1 MTFLL
6 LLSSAAWRG
15 LPGQR
20 EPITPQQPAIFNP
33 ETMGPDEFPAGAL
46 APPNDRPRDP
56 RRCSKRPA
64 AMLLKDRSSPAVA
77 WLTRAFRTTLMRRS
91 FGAAVG
97 TLALLVLAS
106 AAADHGAWSQTGRTI
121 RIVLGVPPGGSIDF
135 LARLLA
141 DQISTTTGQTMIVE
155 SKPGAGGIIAA
166 EAVARAAPDGNTL
179 LINNNGT
186 LISAILRKVNYD
198 PITSFEP
205 ICYLVTTPQIIVV
218 NSTSPYRTLA
228 DIVDA
233 ARLKP
238 GELSIASVGPNTTQ
252 HIGIERFKRL
262 AGANLTYVPYPGG
275 ATTINALLGEHIT
288 AAVLNWSEIGEHIV
302 AGKARALATMAPQ
315 RIEPL
320 PDLPTV
326 AESGYRDFETDVWF
340 GVVAPAKTP
349 KETVAQLIDWF
360 RTTVTAPPVKA
371 KLVAQALYPNPKCGA
386 DFDAHLRR
394 QAASFTQLI
403 HDLDFK
409 AE

>member
-1 MTFLL
+1 
-6 LLSSAAWRG
+6 
-15 LPGQR
+15 
-20 EPITPQQPAIFNP
+20 
-33 ETMGPDEFPAGAL
+33 
-46 APPNDRPRDP
+46 
-56 RRCSKRPA
+56 
-64 AMLLKDRSSPAVA
+64 
-77 WLTRAFRTTLMRRS
+77 MRRF
-91 FGAAVG
+91 FGATIG
-97 TLALLVLAS
+97 TLALLILAS

-141 DQISTTTGQTMIVE
+141 DQISSTAGQTMIVE

-198 PITSFEP
+198 PIASFEP
-205 ICYLVTTPQIIVV
+205 ICYLVTTPQLIVV
-218 NSTSPYRTLA
+218 NSASPYRTLA
-228 DIVDA
+228 ELLDA

-252 HIGIERFKRL
+252 HIGIERLKRL

-349 KETVAQLIDWF
+349 KETVSQLIDWF
-360 RTTVTAPPVKA
+360 RTAVTAPQVKA